1 MKLRLTVPASKAE
14 SLLSPKMQETGPRE
28 QGIPEAATCIIGPQK
43 HLGKLFQ
50 SFPLHNIKSNIVGVE
65 IIQNQNEIKIFSI
78 ECIKL
83 VTYFNY
89 CSILVLYVHFI
100 FFPAPPFR
108 RKHAVPSHTTSAGTL
123 MQPLS
128 IRN

>member
-89 CSILVLYVHFI
+89 CSILVSCMYTLYFSQLLPSGGSMQFLHT
-100 FFPAPPFR
+100 PPLQE
-108 RKHAVPSHTTSAGTL
+108 HSCSHSA
-123 MQPLS
+123 
-128 IRN
+128 